1 MKILFISLGCD
12 KNLVDTEKMITAL
25 VAKGHTITDDENDA
39 DGCIINTCSF
49 ILDAKEESIDNILRI
64 GELRRNGSI
73 KALIVTGCLSQRY
86 SEDLLEEMPEVDAFL
101 GNFAC
106 DRICECLDRVLAG
119 ERFIYSPDIN
129 SPLVPMERKMVT
141 TGGHYA
147 YLKIAEGC
155 EKKCTYCVIPSIRG
169 KYRSVPMEE
178 LVSEAEYLVRE
189 IGVKELILVA
199 QETTL
204 YGVDLYGKKC
214 LSDLLKRLCEI
225 DGLVWIRVL
234 YCYPEEID
242 EELAETMAKEDKICK
257 YIDIPIQ
264 HASDRI
270 LHKMGRRTDKAE
282 LISKI
287 QMLRDKMPNICIRTT
302 LIAGFPG
309 ETDEDFDE
317 LMSFVDGIEFD
328 RLGCFAYSME
338 EGTPAALMPDQVPEE
353 IKEQRVEDV
362 MLLQQEIAFEK
373 AGRRIGEKMLVMI
386 EGKLP
391 DEDAYIGRTY
401 MDAPGVDGFV
411 FVNTNRTLVTGDFAY
426 VIVTGS
432 NEYDLIGE
440 LADEHC

>member
-12 KNLVDTEKMITAL
+12 KNLVDTEKMISALTAS
-25 VAKGHTITDDENDA
+25 GHFITDNEEEA
-39 DGCIINTCSF
+39 EGCIINTCSF

-86 SEDLLEEMPEVDAFL
+86 SKELLDEMPEVDAFL

-106 DRICECLDRVLAG
+106 DKICECLDRVIAG
-119 ERFIYSPDIN
+119 ERFIYSPDID
-129 SPLVPMERKMVT
+129 SPLVPMDRKMVT

-155 EKKCTYCVIPSIRG
+155 EKRCTYCIIPSIRG

-178 LVSEAEYLVRE
+178 LVSEAEYLVHE

-214 LSDLLKRLCEI
+214 LSDLLKRLCRI
-225 DGLVWIRVL
+225 DGLIWIRVL

-287 QMLRDKMPNICIRTT
+287 EMLRKRMPNICIRTT

-309 ETDEDFDE
+309 ETDDDFDE
-317 LMSFVDGIEFD
+317 LMAFVEKMEFD
-328 RLGCFAYSME
+328 RLGCFAYSQE
-338 EGTPAALMPDQVPEE
+338 EGTPAALMQDQVEE
-353 IKEQRVEDV
+353 DIKAQRVEDV
-362 MLLQQEIAFEK
+362 MLLQQEIAFDK
-373 AGRRIGEKMLVMI
+373 ASRLVGETMLVMI
-386 EGKLP
+386 EGRLP
-391 DEDAYIGRTY
+391 DENAYIGRTY

-426 VIVTGS
+426 VYITGS